1 MVSKEKIILLA
12 SLLSLFLVIFFI
24 PVEHEEEQ
32 IRIIAGTRTDWG
44 DQSTFCEQFYTSES
58 EVIAEDTK
66 TITWKKSYCTI

>member
-24 PVEHEEEQ
+24 PVEHEEQ

-44 DQSTFCEQFYTSES
+44 DQGTYCEQFYTSES
-58 EVIAEDTK
+58 EIISNDTK